1 VSANFFQAAG
11 GGLVEGRLLTSADE
25 GRRAVV
31 SQSFAR
37 ECCEGRSP
45 VGRRAEWLGRSL
57 EVVGVVRD
65 VFDRA
70 LDVRP
75 TPAMFVPLDEAQEF
89 FWVTYLLRV
98 ERPGPELMAAVER
111 EIQAVRADAVLT
123 DGGVMGQR
131 LMRSIRDRS
140 FATVIVGFFAM
151 VALGVSAAG
160 IIGVVGSVV
169 ARRTR
174 EIAIRMTLG
183 AGRAAVRR
191 LVAQE
196 ALTASGIGAVVGLA
210 IGAAVSSTLESLL
223 YGVTAADPVALL
235 LAALSIVVIVVVAA
249 WAPARRAVRLSP
261 TDALRIE

>member
-1 VSANFFQAAG
+1 
-11 GGLVEGRLLTSADE
+11 
-25 GRRAVV
+25 
-31 SQSFAR
+31 
-37 ECCEGRSP
+37 
-45 VGRRAEWLGRSL
+45 
-57 EVVGVVRD
+57 
-65 VFDRA
+65 
-70 LDVRP
+70 
-75 TPAMFVPLDEAQEF
+75 MFVPLDEAQEF